1 MRAVSRRFQGWKR
14 REVAEASQRIGKRA
28 QLIMRSRIRSLTWLT
43 VVLVLALCLAAW
55 SGFAGPKKA
64 VDTWVATWGASPV
77 APLPANTTNTGFTN
91 QTVRMIVHTSLG
103 GSEARVRLSNAF
115 GTESLAIG
123 AAHVALRSMNA
134 GIVSGTDK
142 ALTFSGSNS
151 VTISPGALVVS
162 DSVKLDVPA
171 LSDLSVSLYLPGPTG
186 QATWHAAA
194 LSTNYISK
202 PGDFTGAADLPVDH
216 TVTSWFYLTDVEV
229 KSSKDTLAIVTF
241 GDSITD
247 GTRST
252 LDTNHRWPNLL
263 AERLAQHHI
272 KLSVVDEGIA
282 GNRVLHDFVGP
293 NALARFD
300 RDVLAQPGVGYVTV
314 LLGINDIGDISRVL
328 TQPGLVHQP
337 VSADEII
344 AGHRQM
350 ITRAHEQGLKIV
362 GCTLTPFDGAA
373 YFTPEGETKRQAVNK
388 FIRTGGGYDGVIDF
402 DAVVRDP
409 AQPGRFLAVYDSG
422 DHLHPNDA
430 GYKAMADAVDL
441 SLFKKR

>member
-1 MRAVSRRFQGWKR
+1 MMRN
-14 REVAEASQRIGKRA
+14 RIH
-28 QLIMRSRIRSLTWLT
+28 SLTLPA
-43 VVLVLALCLAAW
+43 LVAGIALCLAAW
-55 SGFAGPKKA
+55 SGFAGPKEA
-64 VDTWVATWGASPV
+64 GDTWVATWGTSPV

-91 QTVRMIVHTSLG
+91 QTVRLIVHTSLG
-103 GSEARVRLSNAF
+103 GNEVRVRLSNAF

-123 AAHVALRSMNA
+123 AAHVALHSMNA
-134 GIVSGTDK
+134 GIVSGTDR

-151 VTISPGALVVS
+151 VSIPPGALVVS

-171 LSDLSVSLYLPGPTG
+171 LSDLAVSLYLPGPTG

-194 LSTNYISK
+194 FSTNYISK
-202 PGDFTGAADLPVDH
+202 AGDFTGAADLPVDH

-252 LDTNHRWPNLL
+252 PDTNHRWPNLL
-263 AERLAQHHI
+263 AERLAEHHI

-282 GNRVLHDFVGP
+282 GHRILHDLAGP

-300 RDVLAQPGVGYVTV
+300 RDVLTQAGAGYVTV
-314 LLGINDIGDISRVL
+314 LLGINDIGRSA
-328 TQPGLVHQP
+328 TGQPPQP

-350 ITRAHEQGLKIV
+350 ITRAHQQGLKIV
-362 GCTLTPFDGAA
+362 GCTLTPFEGAA
-373 YFTPEGETKRQAVNK
+373 YFSTEGETKRQAVNK
-388 FIRTGGGYDGVIDF
+388 FIRAGGAYDAVIDF

-409 AQPGRFLAVYDSG
+409 AHPERFLAMYDSG

-430 GYKAMADAVDL
+430 GYKAMADAIDL

>member
-1 MRAVSRRFQGWKR
+1 MTVTTKTSRLLW
-14 REVAEASQRIGKRA
+14 
-28 QLIMRSRIRSLTWLT
+28 
-43 VVLVLALCLAAW
+43 LALVVVFTSWLVPW
-55 SGFAGPKKA
+55 TSSAGPKETSD
-64 VDTWVATWGASPV
+64 VWVATWGASPV

-91 QTVRMIVHTSLG
+91 QTVRLIVHTSLG
-103 GSEARVRLSNAF
+103 GGEARVRLSNAF
-115 GTESLAIG
+115 GTESLVIG

-134 GIVSGTDK
+134 GIVSGTDR
-142 ALTFSGSNS
+142 ALTFGGSKS
-151 VTISPGALVVS
+151 VTIPPGALVVS
-162 DSVKLDVPA
+162 DGIKLEVPA
-171 LSDLSVSLYLPGPTG
+171 LSDLAVSVYLPGPTG
-186 QATWHAAA
+186 QATWHAGAF
-194 LSTNYISK
+194 STNYVSK
-202 PGDFTGAADLPVDH
+202 PGDFTGAAELPVDH
-216 TVTSWFYLTDVEV
+216 TVASWFYLTDVEV
-229 KSSKDTLAIVTF
+229 KASKDTLAVVTF

-252 LDTNHRWPNLL
+252 PDTNHRWPNIL
-263 AERLAQHHI
+263 AERLAQRHI

-300 RDVLAQPGVGYVTV
+300 RDVLTQAGAEYVTV

-328 TQPGLVHQP
+328 TGSGLNPQS

-350 ITRAHEQGLKIV
+350 IARAHAQGLKII
-362 GCTLTPFDGAA
+362 GCTLTPFEGAA

-388 FIRTGGGYDGVIDF
+388 FIRTGGEYDGLIDF
-402 DAVVRDP
+402 DTVVRNPNHP
-409 AQPGRFLAVYDSG
+409 AAILAMYDSG

-430 GYKAMADAVDL
+430 GYKAMAEAIDL

>member
-1 MRAVSRRFQGWKR
+1 MMRN
-14 REVAEASQRIGKRA
+14 RIH
-28 QLIMRSRIRSLTWLT
+28 SLTWLAF
-43 VVLVLALCLAAW
+43 VAALALCLAAW
-55 SGFAGPKKA
+55 TGFAEPKEA
-64 VDTWVATWGASPV
+64 ADNWVATWGASPV
-77 APLPANTTNTGFTN
+77 APVPANTTNTGFTN
-91 QTVRMIVHTSLG
+91 QTVRLIVHTSLG
-103 GSEARVRLSNAF
+103 GNEVRVRLSNAF

-134 GIVSGTDK
+134 GIASGTDR
-142 ALTFSGSNS
+142 AITFSGSNS
-151 VTISPGALVVS
+151 VTIPPGALVVS

-171 LSDLSVSLYLPGPTG
+171 LADLAVSVYLPGPTG

-194 LSTNYISK
+194 FSTNYISK
-202 PGDFTGAADLPVDH
+202 AGDFTGAADLPVDH

-252 LDTNHRWPNLL
+252 PDTNHRWPNLL
-263 AERLAQHHI
+263 AERLAQRHI

-300 RDVLAQPGVGYVTV
+300 RDVLEQPGVGYVTV
-314 LLGINDIGDISRVL
+314 LLGINDIGDIGRLPAVA
-328 TQPGLVHQP
+328 QPGRGPQP

-350 ITRAHEQGLKIV
+350 ITRAHEHGLKIV
-362 GCTLTPFDGAA
+362 GCTLTPFEGAG

-388 FIRTGGGYDGVIDF
+388 FIRTSGAYDAVIDF

-409 AQPGRFLAVYDSG
+409 AHPARFPAMYDSG

-430 GYKAMADAVDL
+430 GYKAMADAIDL

>member
-1 MRAVSRRFQGWKR
+1 MMRN
-14 REVAEASQRIGKRA
+14 RIH
-28 QLIMRSRIRSLTWLT
+28 SLTLPA
-43 VVLVLALCLAAW
+43 LVAGIALCLAAW
-55 SGFAGPKKA
+55 SGFAGPKEA
-64 VDTWVATWGASPV
+64 GDTWVATWGTSPV

-91 QTVRMIVHTSLG
+91 QTVRLIVHTSLG
-103 GSEARVRLSNAF
+103 GNEVRVRLSNAF

-123 AAHVALRSMNA
+123 AAHVALHSMNA
-134 GIVSGTDK
+134 GIVSGTDR

-151 VTISPGALVVS
+151 VSIPPGALVVS

-171 LSDLSVSLYLPGPTG
+171 LSDLAVSLYLPGPTG

-194 LSTNYISK
+194 FSTNYISK
-202 PGDFTGAADLPVDH
+202 AGDFTGAADLPVDH

-252 LDTNHRWPNLL
+252 PDTNHRWPNLL
-263 AERLAQHHI
+263 AERLAEHHI

-282 GNRVLHDFVGP
+282 GNRILHDLAGP

-300 RDVLAQPGVGYVTV
+300 RDVLTQAGAGYVTV
-314 LLGINDIGDISRVL
+314 LLGINDIGRSA
-328 TQPGLVHQP
+328 TGQPPQP

-350 ITRAHEQGLKIV
+350 ITRAHQQGLKIV
-362 GCTLTPFDGAA
+362 GCTLTPFEGAA
-373 YFTPEGETKRQAVNK
+373 YFSTEGETKRQAVNK
-388 FIRTGGGYDGVIDF
+388 FIRAGGAYDAVIDF

-409 AQPGRFLAVYDSG
+409 AHPERFLAMYDSG

-430 GYKAMADAVDL
+430 GYKAMADAIDL

>member
-1 MRAVSRRFQGWKR
+1 MPSTIPSRPGLAL
-14 REVAEASQRIGKRA
+14 VA
-28 QLIMRSRIRSLTWLT
+28 
-43 VVLVLALCLAAW
+43 VLALCLAAW
-55 SGFAGPKKA
+55 TGFAGPKEA
-64 VDTWVATWGASPV
+64 DDNWVATWGASPV
-77 APLPANTTNTGFTN
+77 APLPTNTTNTGFTN
-91 QTVRMIVHTSLG
+91 QTVRLIVHTSLG
-103 GSEARVRLSNAF
+103 GNEVRVRLSNAF
-115 GTESLAIG
+115 GTDSLAIG

-134 GIVSGTDK
+134 GIASGTDR

-151 VTISPGALVVS
+151 ATIPPGALVVS
-162 DSVKLDVPA
+162 DGVKLDVPA
-171 LSDLSVSLYLPGPTG
+171 LADLAVSLYLPGTTG

-194 LSTNYISK
+194 FSTNYISK
-202 PGDFTGAADLPVDH
+202 AGDFTGAADLPVDH

-252 LDTNHRWPNLL
+252 PDTNHRWPNLL
-263 AERLAQHHI
+263 AGRLAENHI

-314 LLGINDIGDISRVL
+314 LLGINDIGDIGRLPAVA
-328 TQPGLVHQP
+328 QPGRGPQP
-337 VSADEII
+337 VSVDEII

-350 ITRAHEQGLKIV
+350 VTRAHEQGLKIV
-362 GCTLTPFDGAA
+362 GCTLTPFEGAA

-388 FIRTGGGYDGVIDF
+388 FIRTGGAYDGVIDF

-409 AQPGRFLAVYDSG
+409 AHPARFLAMYDSG

-430 GYKAMADAVDL
+430 GYKAMADAIDL

>member
-1 MRAVSRRFQGWKR
+1 MMRN
-14 REVAEASQRIGKRA
+14 RIH
-28 QLIMRSRIRSLTWLT
+28 SLTLPA
-43 VVLVLALCLAAW
+43 LVAGIALCLAAW
-55 SGFAGPKKA
+55 SGFAGPKEA
-64 VDTWVATWGASPV
+64 GDTWVATWGASPV

-91 QTVRMIVHTSLG
+91 QTVRLIVHTSLG
-103 GSEARVRLSNAF
+103 GNEVRVRLSNAF

-134 GIVSGTDK
+134 GIVSGTDR

-151 VTISPGALVVS
+151 VTIPPGALVVS

-171 LSDLSVSLYLPGPTG
+171 LADLAVSLYLPGPTG

-194 LSTNYISK
+194 FSTNYISK
-202 PGDFTGAADLPVDH
+202 AGDFTGAADLPVDH

-252 LDTNHRWPNLL
+252 PDTNHRWPNLL
-263 AERLAQHHI
+263 AERLAEHHI

-314 LLGINDIGDISRVL
+314 LLGINDIGDIGRLPAVA
-328 TQPGLVHQP
+328 QPGRSPQP

-350 ITRAHEQGLKIV
+350 ITRAHEHGLKIL
-362 GCTLTPFDGAA
+362 GCTLTPFEGAA
-373 YFTPEGETKRQAVNK
+373 YFSAEGETKRQAVNK
-388 FIRTGGGYDGVIDF
+388 FIRAGGAYDAVIDF

-409 AQPGRFLAVYDSG
+409 AHPERFLGMYDSG

-430 GYKAMADAVDL
+430 GYKAMADAIDL

>member
-1 MRAVSRRFQGWKR
+1 MMRN
-14 REVAEASQRIGKRA
+14 
-28 QLIMRSRIRSLTWLT
+28 RIRSLTWPAF
-43 VVLVLALCLAAW
+43 VAVLALCLAAW
-55 SGFAGPKKA
+55 TGFAGPKEA
-64 VDTWVATWGASPV
+64 DDNWVSTWGASPV

-91 QTVRMIVHTSLG
+91 QTVRLIVHTSLG
-103 GSEARVRLSNAF
+103 GSEVRVRLSNAF

-134 GIVSGTDK
+134 GIVSGTDR

-151 VTISPGALVVS
+151 VTIPPGALVVS
-162 DSVKLDVPA
+162 DGVKLDVPA
-171 LSDLSVSLYLPGPTG
+171 LADLAVSLYLPGPTG

-202 PGDFTGAADLPVDH
+202 PGDSTGAADLPVDH

-252 LDTNHRWPNLL
+252 PDTNHRWPNLL

-314 LLGINDIGDISRVL
+314 LLGINDIGDIGRVL
-328 TQPGLVHQP
+328 TQPGLTPQP
-337 VSADEII
+337 VSAEEII

-350 ITRAHEQGLKIV
+350 ITRAHAQGLKIV
-362 GCTLTPFDGAA
+362 GCTLTPFEGAA

-388 FIRTGGGYDGVIDF
+388 LIRAGGAYDAVIDF

-409 AQPGRFLAVYDSG
+409 AHPARFLAMYDSG

-430 GYKAMADAVDL
+430 GYKAMADAIDL

>member
-1 MRAVSRRFQGWKR
+1 MMRN
-14 REVAEASQRIGKRA
+14 RIH
-28 QLIMRSRIRSLTWLT
+28 SLTLPA
-43 VVLVLALCLAAW
+43 LVAGIALCLAAW
-55 SGFAGPKKA
+55 SGFAGPKEA
-64 VDTWVATWGASPV
+64 GDTWVATWGTSPV

-91 QTVRMIVHTSLG
+91 QTVRLIVHTSLG
-103 GSEARVRLSNAF
+103 GNEVRVRLSNAF

-123 AAHVALRSMNA
+123 AAHVALHSMNA
-134 GIVSGTDK
+134 GIVSGTDR

-151 VTISPGALVVS
+151 VSIPPGALVVS

-171 LSDLSVSLYLPGPTG
+171 LSDLAVSLYLPGPTG

-194 LSTNYISK
+194 FSTNYISK
-202 PGDFTGAADLPVDH
+202 AGDFTGAADLPVDH

-252 LDTNHRWPNLL
+252 PDTNHRWPNLL
-263 AERLAQHHI
+263 AERLAEHHI

-282 GNRVLHDFVGP
+282 GNRVLHDLVGP

-300 RDVLAQPGVGYVTV
+300 RDVLTQAGVGYVTV
-314 LLGINDIGDISRVL
+314 LLGINDIGRS
-328 TQPGLVHQP
+328 TTGQPPQP

-350 ITRAHEQGLKIV
+350 ITRAHQQGLKIV
-362 GCTLTPFDGAA
+362 GCTLTPFEGAA
-373 YFTPEGETKRQAVNK
+373 YFSTEGETKRQAVNK
-388 FIRTGGGYDGVIDF
+388 FIRAGGAYDAVIDF

-409 AQPGRFLAVYDSG
+409 AHPDRFLAMYDSG

-430 GYKAMADAVDL
+430 GYKAMADAIDL

>member
-1 MRAVSRRFQGWKR
+1 MMRN
-14 REVAEASQRIGKRA
+14 RIH
-28 QLIMRSRIRSLTWLT
+28 SLTWPA
-43 VVLVLALCLAAW
+43 LVAGIALCLAAW
-55 SGFAGPKKA
+55 SGFAAPKEA
-64 VDTWVATWGASPV
+64 DDAWVATWGASPV

-91 QTVRMIVHTSLG
+91 QTVRLIVHTSLG
-103 GSEARVRLSNAF
+103 GNEVRVRLSNAF

-123 AAHVALRSMNA
+123 AAHVAFRSMNA
-134 GIVSGTDK
+134 GIASGTDR

-151 VTISPGALVVS
+151 VTIPPGALVVS

-171 LSDLSVSLYLPGPTG
+171 LADLAVSLYLPGPTG

-202 PGDFTGAADLPVDH
+202 PGDFTGTADLPVDH
-216 TVTSWFYLTDVEV
+216 TVASWFYLTGVEV

-252 LDTNHRWPNLL
+252 PDTNHRWPNLL
-263 AERLAQHHI
+263 AERLTQHHI

-314 LLGINDIGDISRVL
+314 LMGINDIGDIGRVL
-328 TQPGLVHQP
+328 TQPGLAPQP
-337 VSADEII
+337 VGADEII

-362 GCTLTPFDGAA
+362 GCTLTPFEGAA
-373 YFTPEGETKRQAVNK
+373 YFSPEGETKRQAVNK
-388 FIRTGGGYDGVIDF
+388 FIRAGGGYDGLIDF

-409 AQPGRFLAVYDSG
+409 AHPARFLAMYDSG

>member
-1 MRAVSRRFQGWKR
+1 
-14 REVAEASQRIGKRA
+14 
-28 QLIMRSRIRSLTWLT
+28 MRSISRSLTWP
-43 VVLVLALCLAAW
+43 VMVAVLASFLAAW
-55 SGFAGPKKA
+55 VGFAGPKEA
-64 VDTWVATWGASPV
+64 DDVWVATWGASPV

-91 QTVRMIVHTSLG
+91 QTVRLIMHTSLG
-103 GSEARVRLSNAF
+103 GNEVRVRLSNAF

-123 AAHVALRSMNA
+123 SAHVALRSMNA
-134 GIVSGTDK
+134 GIVSSTDR

-151 VTISPGALVVS
+151 ATIPPGALVVS

-171 LSDLSVSLYLPGPTG
+171 LSDLAVSFYLPGPTG

-216 TVTSWFYLTDVEV
+216 TVASWFYLTDVEV
-229 KSSKDTLAIVTF
+229 KSSKDALAIVTF

-252 LDTNHRWPNLL
+252 PDANHRWPNLL
-263 AERLAQHHI
+263 AERLAQHHS

-314 LLGINDIGDISRVL
+314 LLGINDIGDIGRVL
-328 TQPGLVHQP
+328 TQPGLAPQP

-362 GCTLTPFDGAA
+362 GCTLTPFEGAA
-373 YFTPEGETKRQAVNK
+373 YFTPEGETKRQLMNK
-388 FIRTGGGYDGVIDF
+388 FIRTGGVYDGVIDF
-402 DAVVRDP
+402 DGVVRDP
-409 AQPGRFLAVYDSG
+409 THPARILAMYDSG

-430 GYKAMADAVDL
+430 GYKAMANSIDL

>member
-1 MRAVSRRFQGWKR
+1 LPAL
-14 REVAEASQRIGKRA
+14 VAGI
-28 QLIMRSRIRSLTWLT
+28 
-43 VVLVLALCLAAW
+43 ALCLAAW
-55 SGFAGPKKA
+55 SGFAGPKEA
-64 VDTWVATWGASPV
+64 GDTWVATWGTSPV

-91 QTVRMIVHTSLG
+91 QTVRLIVHTSLG
-103 GSEARVRLSNAF
+103 GNEVRVRLSNAF

-123 AAHVALRSMNA
+123 AAHVALHSMNA
-134 GIVSGTDK
+134 GIVSGTDR

-151 VTISPGALVVS
+151 VSIPPGALVVS

-171 LSDLSVSLYLPGPTG
+171 LSDLAVSLYLPGPTG

-194 LSTNYISK
+194 FSTNYISK
-202 PGDFTGAADLPVDH
+202 AGDFTGAADLPVDH

-252 LDTNHRWPNLL
+252 PDTNHRWPNLL
-263 AERLAQHHI
+263 AERLAEHHI

-282 GNRVLHDFVGP
+282 GNRILHDLAGP

-300 RDVLAQPGVGYVTV
+300 RDVLTQAGAGYVTV
-314 LLGINDIGDISRVL
+314 LLGINDIGRSA
-328 TQPGLVHQP
+328 TGQPPQP

-350 ITRAHEQGLKIV
+350 ITRAHQQGLKIV
-362 GCTLTPFDGAA
+362 GCTLTPFEGAA
-373 YFTPEGETKRQAVNK
+373 YFSTEGETKRQAVNK
-388 FIRTGGGYDGVIDF
+388 FIRAGGAYDAVIDF

-409 AQPGRFLAVYDSG
+409 AHPERFLAMYDSG

-430 GYKAMADAVDL
+430 GYKAMADAIDL

>member
-1 MRAVSRRFQGWKR
+1 
-14 REVAEASQRIGKRA
+14 
-28 QLIMRSRIRSLTWLT
+28 MRSRIRSLTWLT
-43 VVLVLALCLAAW
+43 FVLVLALCLAAW
-55 SGFAGPKKA
+55 SGFAGPKEA
-64 VDTWVATWGASPV
+64 GDTWVATWGASPV

-91 QTVRMIVHTSLG
+91 QTVRLIVHTSLG
-103 GSEARVRLSNAF
+103 GSEVRVRLSNAF

-123 AAHVALRSMNA
+123 SAHVALRSRNE
-134 GIVSGTDK
+134 GIVSGTDR

-151 VTISPGALVVS
+151 VTIPPGALVVS
-162 DSVKLDVPA
+162 DNVKLDVPA
-171 LSDLSVSLYLPGPTG
+171 LSDLAVSLYLPGPTG

-252 LDTNHRWPNLL
+252 PDTNHRWPNLL

-300 RDVLAQPGVGYVTV
+300 RDVLAQAGVRYVTV

-373 YFTPEGETKRQAVNK
+373 YFSTEGETKRLAVNK

-409 AQPGRFLAVYDSG
+409 AQPGRFLPMYDSG